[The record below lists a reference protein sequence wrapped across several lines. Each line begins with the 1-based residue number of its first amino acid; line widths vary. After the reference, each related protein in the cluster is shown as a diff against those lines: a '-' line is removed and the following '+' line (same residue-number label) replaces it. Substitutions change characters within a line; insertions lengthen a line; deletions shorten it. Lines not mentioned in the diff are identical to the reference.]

1 MVSDYS
7 FNEQIMKNIALVF
20 VVTFLSLSCSQNR
33 IAFIDI
39 PVLMKEY
46 EGLKDFD
53 EEVKNE
59 QDKLR
64 KEIES
69 LIEPY
74 QVKVDEYYK
83 NVGEMSVTSRA
94 ATEKSLQQEQEAIE
108 AQQEKFKQRLD
119 KQRLDGLESINL
131 EIAEFVESYAKSEG
145 FQFVLATE
153 GTKTVIYGDDKL
165 DITQNVLSE
174 LNRLYSEKK

>member
-1 MVSDYS
+1 MVSEYY
-7 FNEQIMKNIALVF
+7 FNTQIMKNIALVF
-20 VVTFLSLSCSQNR
+20 AVTLLSLSCSQNR
-33 IAFIDI
+33 IAFIDV

-46 EGLKDFD
+46 EGLKAFD

-83 NVGEMSVTSRA
+83 NVANMSVATRT
-94 ATEKSLQQEQEAIE
+94 ATEKALQQEQEAIE
-108 AQQEKFKQRLD
+108 VQQEKYKQQLD

-131 EIAEFVESYAKSEG
+131 EIADFVESYAKSEG
-145 FQFVLATE
+145 LQFVFATE
-153 GTKTVIYGDDKL
+153 GTKTVIYGDDEL
-165 DITQNVLSE
+165 DITQNVLTE
-174 LNRLYSEKK
+174 LNRLYNEKK